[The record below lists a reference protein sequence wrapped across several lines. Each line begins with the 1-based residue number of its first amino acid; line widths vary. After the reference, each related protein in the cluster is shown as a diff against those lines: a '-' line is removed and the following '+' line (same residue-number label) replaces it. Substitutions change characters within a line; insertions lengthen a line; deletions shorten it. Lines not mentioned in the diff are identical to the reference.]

1 MLPLDSWILRQ
12 CCELESEVC
21 DHYNTYNFHNIYQRV
36 HNFCVSE
43 LGGFYLDVIKDRQ
56 YTCKGDSLARRSTQ
70 TVLFAMTEMV
80 SRMIA
85 PILSFTA
92 DEIWQYIPGERPESV
107 FLSNFGDSSS
117 DVGAESNVFN
127 DGYWRALIDIR
138 TAVNKEL
145 EQKRAAK
152 EIKANLGAEVDLYCT
167 AELAEKLQ
175 CLGDELRFVLIVSKA
190 TIYIGSGIESAE
202 TDVDGLR
209 LLVRPSSNE
218 KCERCWHHRHDVGSN
233 NDYPNLCERC
243 VSNVHGEGELR
254 CFA

>member
-12 CCELESEVC
+12 CSELETEVYN
-21 DHYNTYNFHNIYQRV
+21 HYDTYNFHNIYQRV

-56 YTCKGDSLARRSTQ
+56 YTCKSDSLARRSTQ
-70 TVLFAMTEMV
+70 TVLLAMTEMV

-92 DEIWQYIPGERPESV
+92 DEIWQYIPGKRPESV
-107 FLSNFGDSSS
+107 FLSNFGDSNC
-117 DVGAESNVFN
+117 DVGADSDMFN
-127 DGYWRALIDIR
+127 DAYWRTLIDIR
-138 TAVNKEL
+138 TVVNKEL

-190 TIYIGSGIESAE
+190 TVHIGSGKELAES
-202 TDVDGLR
+202 DVDGLR
-209 LLVRPSSNE
+209 LLVKPSSKE
-218 KCERCWHHRHDVGSN
+218 KCERCWHHRDDVGSN
-233 NDYPNLCERC
+233 IDYPNLCERC
-243 VSNVHGEGELR
+243 ILNIHGEGELR
-254 CFA
+254 RFA